1 MFIGPWR
8 QRRRCLTA
16 GQPILSGNIHNKTT
30 TNTNGPAGLLL
41 RKKDHFLRKTK
52 SLRSVAV
59 RQFRAPA
66 SCIFVFAIIGSQQ
79 REAAATLL
87 LSAITAFPLALFALS
102 LSLSPSS
109 PSLTLFLLF
118 SVRHHH
124 RHKNSST
131 CQTPVLG
138 SLQTPSLANTS
149 KTPRRPRRRRPGPRP
164 EAVSVPDLSP
174 ARPTPLQ
181 PPLIFSQAMPTRLP
195 LPSRLVPVSYRLS
208 PTSPPSS
215 PHTLS
220 SHTSTSWK
228 RTRSTDWFQHFS
240 G

>member
-1 MFIGPWR
+1 LFDCWSTYSFRKHPQQNDHQHKRSCRTSTPKERSFSSQDQKSQKCGGETVSR
-8 QRRRCLTA
+8 T
-16 GQPILSGNIHNKTT
+16 GQLHLRVCYHWVSTT
-30 TNTNGPAGLLL
+30 GSRSNTSSFSYNCISP
-41 RKKDHFLRKTK
+41 RT
-52 SLRSVAV
+52 LRS
-59 RQFRAPA
+59 
-66 SCIFVFAIIGSQQ
+66 
-79 REAAATLL
+79 
-87 LSAITAFPLALFALS
+87 LS

>member
-102 LSLSPSS
+102 LSLSHHLPHLSHFSS
-109 PSLTLFLLF
+109 YFLYAITIVTKTVQHVKLPCWAV
-118 SVRHHH
+118 SRHPAW
-124 RHKNSST
+124 
-131 CQTPVLG
+131 QTPPKHPAVHG
-138 SLQTPSLANTS
+138 GDGQVPV
-149 KTPRRPRRRRPGPRP
+149 PRP
-164 EAVSVPDLSP
+164 SAFQISPRPD
-174 ARPTPLQ
+174 
-181 PPLIFSQAMPTRLP
+181 
-195 LPSRLVPVSYRLS
+195 
-208 PTSPPSS
+208 
-215 PHTLS
+215 
-220 SHTSTSWK
+220 
-228 RTRSTDWFQHFS
+228 QHPFNLH
-240 G
+240 